1 LRNSSN
7 PSHSHLPRSP
17 SELKKLSVEELQHY
31 AQDLRQKIL
40 STCIA
45 NGGHLGASLGAVEL
59 AIALHYVFESPK
71 DALVWDVGHQAYA
84 HKLITGRLDRF
95 STLRKLGGISGF
107 LSREE
112 SEHDAFGAGHS
123 STSLSAALAIA
134 WANGQQAKINA
145 TSSNITTA
153 PDAKAPWSVA
163 IIGDGAIT
171 AGLSFEA
178 MNNMRAKAI
187 GPLLVVLNDNQMSI
201 SPNVGAVPTILSG
214 NNAQEFFRLFGFDY
228 IGPID
233 GHDLPTLLGTL
244 QSIRENPT
252 GNPIVLHTYTQKGK
266 GYGPAE
272 ENPESFH
279 GVSPLA
285 AKVGDSPAPPK
296 QKSYS
301 EAFGEALCKLA
312 EEDPR
317 IVAVT
322 AAMSEGTGLVE
333 FSRRFPTRF
342 FDVGIAEPHAVTFAA
357 GLATRGYRPVVAI
370 YSTFLQRALDS
381 VIHDVALQKLG
392 VIFALDR
399 AGLVGADGPT
409 HHGMFDLAYMGMIP
423 EMKVF
428 APSALSDLDLSL
440 RQALAQE
447 GPVAIRFPRGSGPA
461 TWPVPAEHGL
471 RFLKKADKPRGI
483 VIALGATAARAFKAD
498 ATDFS
503 VLAVTQVKPIPRELI
518 SYLNQNVEVPLFI
531 LEDGVVSGGFGE
543 KLYAELAPRK
553 SKPFLVG
560 YADHFV
566 PHGTPAELEELEH
579 LSVGALEE
587 RFRAIFTTNFTTNF
601 TK

>member
-1 LRNSSN
+1 MATSPNH
-7 PSHSHLPRSP
+7 PHSHLPKTP
-17 SELKKLSVEELQHY
+17 GELKKLSVEELQHY

-134 WANGQQAKINA
+134 WANGQQAKS
-145 TSSNITTA
+145 TL

-214 NNAQEFFRLFGFDY
+214 TNAQEFFRLFGFDY

-252 GNPIVLHTYTQKGK
+252 GNPIVLHAYTQKGK

-279 GVSPLA
+279 GVSPLAA

-440 RQALAQE
+440 REALAQD
-447 GPVAIRFPRGSGPA
+447 GPAAIRFPRGSGPA
-461 TWPVPAEHGL
+461 TWPVPAEHGF

-483 VIALGATAARAFKAD
+483 VVALGATAARAFKAD

-503 VLAVTQVKPIPRELI
+503 VLAVTQAKPLPKELL
-518 SYLNQNVEVPLFI
+518 SYLNQNAEVPLFI

-543 KLYAELAPRK
+543 KLYAELTPRK
-553 SKPFLVG
+553 SKPFFVG

-579 LSVGALEE
+579 ISVGALEE
-587 RFRAIFTTNFTTNF
+587 RFRAIFTPGFTGNLTTNSS
-601 TK
+601 K

>member
-1 LRNSSN
+1 MN
-7 PSHSHLPRSP
+7 LPKTP
-17 SELKKLSVEELQHY
+17 GELKKLSVEELQHY

-134 WANGQQAKINA
+134 WANGQQAKS
-145 TSSNITTA
+145 TL

-214 NNAQEFFRLFGFDY
+214 TNAKEFFHLFGFDY

-252 GNPIVLHTYTQKGK
+252 GNPIVLHAYTQKGK

-279 GVSPLA
+279 GVSPLAA

-440 RQALAQE
+440 RQALANE

-483 VIALGATAARAFKAD
+483 VVALGATAARAFKAD

-503 VLAVTQVKPIPRELI
+503 VLAVTQVKPIPKALL
-518 SYLNQNVEVPLFI
+518 SYLNQNAEVPLFI

-543 KLYAELAPRK
+543 RLYAELTPRK
-553 SKPFLVG
+553 SKPFFVG

-579 LSVGALEE
+579 LSVTALQE
-587 RFRAIFTTNFTTNF
+587 RFRAIFAPDFTGNF